1 MNTRNVILVGGP
13 DTGKTNFIGRLW
25 LALRTGK
32 SRLVSADLPQRIDYV
47 QEIVAHL
54 HQGSF
59 APRTDKNTE
68 VSPGEVVLPVKVRE
82 YDEGDIFHV
91 TIPDVSGEIW
101 QTAVESNDLAPQ
113 WMRKLETAVGAILFV
128 RVLSELNV
136 DPVNWV
142 TAARLMA
149 PHGDAA
155 EPDQIP
161 TQVMLCELLRFL
173 EDTLHREPTGHSPR
187 VAVVVTAC
195 DLLDREQSRAGP
207 QSYLQA
213 QYPLFAGRLAD
224 IEALDV
230 MVFGISILGGDLA
243 QDSSFRTDFLASDG
257 ESAGYTLYDDNGV
270 VRKSTDLTLPLHWV
284 IGEYQTTT

>member
-1 MNTRNVILVGGP
+1 MILVGGP